1 MIARREV
8 RKVGPWLIER
18 LLTALALAGLLG
30 AVLLVGLMLTWAGG
44 R

>member
-1 MIARREV
+1 MIAKRSPRV
-8 RKVGPWLIER
+8 MSWIVER
-18 LLTALALAGLLG
+18 VLTALALGGLLG